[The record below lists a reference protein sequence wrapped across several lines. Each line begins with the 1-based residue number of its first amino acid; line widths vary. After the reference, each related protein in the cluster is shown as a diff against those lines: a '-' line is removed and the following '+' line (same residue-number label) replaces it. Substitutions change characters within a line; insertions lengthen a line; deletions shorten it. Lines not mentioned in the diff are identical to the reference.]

1 MGTMVNAI
9 FCVFTRGKKILL
21 YSRKRPTWGAFVVN
35 LLCTRSGATTLRLG
49 ALA

>member
-9 FCVFTRGKKILL
+9 FRVFTRGKKILL
-21 YSRKRPTWGAFVVN
+21 YSRKRPIWGAIFN